1 MLPPSRT
8 DRLRN
13 LLLLLRRGVGLP
25 KEPFLPSPAVE
36 VHAARRPPVFLRWDE
51 ARMICTINHT
61 TS

>member
-36 VHAARRPPVFLRWDE
+36 VWRCMLRGGLLFFC
-51 ARMICTINHT
+51 AGMRLG
-61 TS
+61 

>member
-1 MLPPSRT
+1 VLPPSRT